1 MILKMECDMRSK
13 FLAGAAALAITITT
27 VLAAAG
33 PASAQRWHHRGF
45 GWGAAGLA
53 AGVVGGAVAAAT
65 SPFWAPGYYGGYRGY
80 PGYAYAP
87 GYGYDDAY
95 GYEPDYA
102 YGTAPGYTYS
112 PGYAYGQGYGT
123 GGRDDAY
130 CAQRYRSYD
139 PASGTYLGYD
149 GVRHSCP

>member
-1 MILKMECDMRSK
+1 MRSK

-80 PGYAYAP
+80 PPGYAYAP